1 MNNGGTYT
9 TYAVIEEGGK
19 VLRENDSFENV
30 LRMLSGAIGWDDTRA
45 RRILEECEQSGRRL
59 IFAYASSN
67 EDQSAWQYLGEIE
80 DGCIYIG

>member
-1 MNNGGTYT
+1 
-9 TYAVIEEGGK
+9 
-19 VLRENDSFENV
+19 
-30 LRMLSGAIGWDDTRA
+30 MLSGAIGWDDTRA